1 MKSMNEEVFALRAGS
16 TQYQNPKFEFSRAV
30 EQAYDFQRNSCE
42 VYKRFLDAFDRTFDP
57 GDWACLP
64 FLPVTAFKDTP
75 VRCGSWHPEVIFR
88 SSGTSSSIRSQHW
101 VRSVTDYQMHTIQLF
116 EQRFGSLKD
125 FRIFALLPNYLEAG
139 DSSLVTMVRGF
150 MDHTQQSQG
159 FYLHDF
165 AQLQHDLLKAAGEQ
179 RILFIGVTFALLDFA
194 TKFNTSLPDDTI
206 ILETGGMKGRGQE
219 LSRTDL
225 HSYLATQFGTG
236 NIYSEYGMTELMS
249 QAYSDFN
256 GKFVPPS
263 SMSVSMREIND
274 PLTESKPGKVGVVNI
289 IDLANIDTCCFIS
302 TSDLGIKH
310 RDGSFEIVGRLE
322 QSDIRGCHLMYL
334 Q

>member
-1 MKSMNEEVFALRAGS
+1 
-16 TQYQNPKFEFSRAV
+16 
-30 EQAYDFQRNSCE
+30 
-42 VYKRFLDAFDRTFDP
+42 
-57 GDWACLP
+57 
-64 FLPVTAFKDTP
+64 
-75 VRCGSWHPEVIFR
+75 
-88 SSGTSSSIRSQHW
+88 
-101 VRSVTDYQMHTIQLF
+101 
-116 EQRFGSLKD
+116 
-125 FRIFALLPNYLEAG
+125 
-139 DSSLVTMVRGF
+139 